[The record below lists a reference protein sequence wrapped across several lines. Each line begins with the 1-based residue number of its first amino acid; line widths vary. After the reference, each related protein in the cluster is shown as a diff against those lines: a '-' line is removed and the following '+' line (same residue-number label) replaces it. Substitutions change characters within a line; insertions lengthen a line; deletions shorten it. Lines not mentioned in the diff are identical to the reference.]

1 MKKIFIILAF
11 LFLLFFLFFIVHK
24 NQNEDKVILKFSS
37 WGSQSEI
44 SFLLPL
50 IKEFE
55 QNNPDMKIEFVHIPQ
70 NYFQKL
76 HLLFASNLAPDILF
90 VNNYYIPK
98 YVKANLLEDLTPYI
112 NTSDYFQKSVD
123 CFTFDNKIYALPR
136 DVSALVV
143 YYNKNLFDK
152 YNIAYPTNKW
162 TTADFLNIAQ
172 QFKTKSKGKIYA
184 LSYETD
190 LYYVLPFLFSN
201 GASILS
207 NDGKNIIIDE
217 KNAIDTINFYSDLAY
232 KYNYA
237 PKKSDSA
244 SRTMAQMF
252 LQQQIAMHISGR
264 WLVPKYRSEA
274 KFDWDIVNL
283 PEGKQGSIVNID
295 ASGYALAKSSKHK
308 DEAVRFINFISSK
321 YALSKLA
328 QSGLIVPARKDVAYS
343 ESFLNKA
350 MKPKNAVVFFD
361 IINAGRPTPVN
372 ENYQNIIDV
381 LNKRFE
387 PVFLGKKNP

>member
-24 NQNEDKVILKFSS
+24 NQSEDKVILKFSS

-350 MKPKNAVVFFD
+350 MKPKNAVVFLD

>member
-24 NQNEDKVILKFSS
+24 NQSEDKVILKFSS